1 MSQPSASLH
10 AHQSAYQTL
19 LTERAGLEALSTALN
34 GPLGS
39 SFDDAVR
46 MIFDCTGRLAVTGI
60 GKSGHIGRKI
70 QATLASTGTP
80 SLFIH
85 PAEAAHGDLGM
96 LAEGDLILALSNSGE
111 TAELAAI
118 LTYAARRNINVIA
131 ITAIADSA
139 LARAASLTLLL
150 PRAPEACPMGLAPT
164 TSTLMQLALGDALA
178 IALLER
184 RNFTAEDFGTFHPG
198 GRLGAQLRPV
208 QDLMHSGN
216 ALPLGKQ
223 DLSLQ
228 DVILEM
234 TRKTFGCMGVINDE
248 GALCGL
254 ITDADL
260 RHALLGNLHTTTA
273 RDVMNHKPITTTPS
287 TLAQDALRQMN
298 ARSKPITSLFVL
310 DQKQHPI
317 GIVHLHDLL
326 RAGLR

>member
-1 MSQPSASLH
+1 MTTPPSSPR

-19 LTERAGLEALSTALN
+19 LTERAGLEALSLALT
-34 GPLGS
+34 GALGQA
-39 SFDDAVR
+39 FDTVVDS
-46 MIFDCTGRLAVTGI
+46 ILTCSGRLAVTGI

-96 LAEGDLILALSNSGE
+96 LAQGDVILALSNSGE
-111 TAELAAI
+111 TTELAAI
-118 LTYAARRNINVIA
+118 LTYAARRSIDVIA
-131 ITAIADSA
+131 ITSAGNSA
-139 LARAASLTLLL
+139 LARAAKHCLLL
-150 PRAPEACPMGLAPT
+150 PHASEACPMGLAPT

-198 GRLGAQLRPV
+198 GRLGAQLRHV
-208 QDLMHSGN
+208 HELMHQGD
-216 ALPLGKQ
+216 ALPLGPA
-223 DLSLQ
+223 DLPLQ

-234 TRKTFGCMGVINDE
+234 TRKTFGCMGVINDA

-260 RHALLGNLHTTTA
+260 RQALLGNMHTTTA
-273 RDVMNHKPITTTPS
+273 RDVMNQTPITTTPS

-310 DQKQHPI
+310 DDAQRPL